1 MNTTIGIIYFAV
13 FIVFLIG
20 ISIWSAKQNKEGK
33 NGADTEYYLGGRTT
47 PLIVLAVSY
56 CASAVSAGSFM
67 GDPGMMSTVGWP
79 YYWLAVFAVPG
90 LTIPGILVIR
100 KMRLQAERYG
110 SMTITEYIGHRFNSP
125 GLKLYLSFVIVL
137 CYLFMLVAQFK
148 AAAILLEK
156 FTGLNFSAGLIIMC
170 VVCLLYVNLG
180 GLRSVAWTD
189 FVQGLLMCIMCVV
202 LLAVGL
208 NVIGGFTGLNEVIE
222 ANFPEMNEIL
232 QPTGNQYDIPG
243 IYGFIGCFL
252 FGFAIYFAQPHIAAR
267 FMALPDVNRKSIGKF
282 LLISLV
288 CGWLFNLM
296 FVLGPIGR
304 ILYPDA
310 EADYITVTFVTDQFP
325 AVISGA
331 LMLGFFAAV
340 LSTAT
345 SILLVVG
352 QSVGR
357 DIYGQICHKTATPE
371 KQIRVTQIASA
382 CCMILVVIFN
392 MFEPPAFLQLFI
404 YLGMAGIGSAC
415 VMPFVAGTLWK
426 KASKE
431 GAIASA
437 IAGPAGYI
445 LHANILGQSWSWA
458 MGACVIWAVVAFFV
472 VTFIRNAVKGTDP
485 VLEELWD
492 PLGEKVDF
500 EKLNEKKAAL

>member
-1 MNTTIGIIYFAV
+1 MNTTIGMIFFSA
-13 FIVFLIG
+13 FIVFLIVV
-20 ISIWSAKQNKEGK
+20 SIFSAKKNKEGTS
-33 NGADTEYYLGGRTT
+33 GADREYFLGGNTT

-67 GDPGMMSTVGWP
+67 GDPGMMSTIGWP

-90 LTIPGILVIR
+90 LTIPGIFVIR
-100 KMRLQAERYG
+100 KMRLQSERYG
-110 SMTITEYIGHRFNSP
+110 SMTITEYVGHRFNCP

-137 CYLFMLVAQFK
+137 CYLFMLVSQFK

-156 FTGLNFSAGLIIMC
+156 FTGLNFSVGLIIMC
-170 VVCLLYVNLG
+170 VVCLVYVNIG

-189 FVQGLLMCIMCVV
+189 FFQGILMCVMCVV

-208 NVIGGFTGLNEVIE
+208 NAIGGFTGLNEAIE
-222 ANFPEMNEIL
+222 ANFPEMNKML
-232 QPTGNQYDIPG
+232 QPTGDQYDIPG
-243 IYGFIGCFL
+243 AYGLIGCLL

-267 FMALPDVNRKSIGKF
+267 FLALTDVNRKSIGRF
-282 LLISLV
+282 LIISLV

-310 EADYITVTFVTDQFP
+310 EADYMTVTFVTNQFP
-325 AVISGA
+325 SVIASA

-357 DIYGQICHKTATPE
+357 DIYGQVCKKSATPE
-371 KQIRVTQIASA
+371 RQVKVTGIATT

-392 MFEPPAFLQLFI
+392 MCNPPAFLQLFI
-404 YLGMAGIGSAC
+404 YLGMSGIGSAC
-415 VMPFVAGTLWK
+415 VMPLVGGTLWK

-445 LHANILGQSWSWA
+445 VHANILGQSWSWA
-458 MGACVIWAVVAFFV
+458 MGACVIWAVVAFFA
-472 VTFIRNAVKGTDP
+472 VTLIRNAVKGPDP
-485 VLEELWD
+485 VLEELWN
-492 PLGEKVDF
+492 PLGGKVDF
-500 EKLNEKKAAL
+500 EALNKKAKA

>member
-1 MNTTIGIIYFAV
+1 MNTTIGIIYFSI

-20 ISIWSAKQNKEGK
+20 VSIWSAKKNKEGK
-33 NGADTEYYLGGRTT
+33 TGADEEYFLGGHTT

-67 GDPGMMSTVGWP
+67 GDPGMMSVVGWP

-90 LTIPGILVIR
+90 LTIPGIFVIR

-137 CYLFMLVAQFK
+137 CYLFMLVSQFK

-156 FTGLNFSAGLIIMC
+156 FTGLNFSVGLIIMC
-170 VVCLLYVNLG
+170 VVCLVYVNIG

-189 FVQGLLMCIMCVV
+189 FIQGLIMCIMCIV

-208 NVIGGFTGLNEVIE
+208 NLIGGFTGLNDAIE
-222 ANFPEMNEIL
+222 TNFPDMNQIL
-232 QPTGNQYDIPG
+232 QSSDMSNDIPG
-243 IYGFIGCFL
+243 IYGLIGCFL

-267 FMALPDVNRKSIGKF
+267 FMALPNVNRKSIGRF
-282 LLISLV
+282 LIISLV

-310 EADYITVTFVTDQFP
+310 AADYMTVTFVTDQFP
-325 AVISGA
+325 PVIACA
-331 LMLGFFAAV
+331 LMLGFFSAV
-340 LSTAT
+340 ISTAT

-352 QSVGR
+352 QSIGR
-357 DIYGQICHKTATPE
+357 DVYGQLCYKTATPE
-371 KQIRVTQIASA
+371 KQIRVTQIATA
-382 CCMILVVIFN
+382 CCIALVVIFN
-392 MFEPPAFLQLFI
+392 LFDPPEFLQLFI
-404 YLGMAGIGSAC
+404 YLGMSGIGSAC
-415 VMPFVAGTLWK
+415 VMPFVGGTLWK

-437 IAGPAGYI
+437 IAGPFGYI

-458 MGACVIWAVVAFFV
+458 MGACVIWAIVAFFV
-472 VTFIRNAVKGTDP
+472 VTFIRNAVKGPDP
-485 VLEELWD
+485 VLEYLWN

-500 EKLNEKKAAL
+500 EKLNVKK

>member
-1 MNTTIGIIYFAV
+1 MNTTIGTIYFAL

-20 ISIWSAKQNKEGK
+20 ISIWSAKKNKEGK
-33 NGADTEYYLGGRTT
+33 SGADTEYFLGGHTT
-47 PLIVLAVSY
+47 PLVVLAVSY

-90 LTIPGILVIR
+90 LTIPGIFVIR
-100 KMRLQAERYG
+100 KMRLQAGRYR
-110 SMTITEYIGHRFNSP
+110 SMTITEYIGHRFNCP

-137 CYLFMLVAQFK
+137 CYLFMLVSQFK

-156 FTGLNFSAGLIIMC
+156 FTGLNFTAGLIIMC
-170 VVCLLYVNLG
+170 AVCLLYVNIG

-189 FVQGLLMCIMCVV
+189 FVQGLIMCVMCVV

-208 NVIGGFTGLNEVIE
+208 NVIGGFTGLNEAIE
-222 ANFPEMNEIL
+222 ENFPDMNKIL
-232 QPTGNQYDIPG
+232 QPTGDQYDIPG
-243 IYGFIGCFL
+243 IYGLIGCFL

-304 ILYPDA
+304 MLYPDA
-310 EADYITVTFVTDQFP
+310 EADYMTVTFVTDQFP
-325 AVISGA
+325 PVIACA

-357 DIYGQICHKTATPE
+357 DIYGQICRKTSTPE
-371 KQIRVTQIASA
+371 KQISVTRIATTV
-382 CCMILVVIFN
+382 CMILVVIFN
-392 MFEPPAFLQLFI
+392 VFNPPAFLQLFI
-404 YLGMAGIGSAC
+404 YLGMSGIGSAC
-415 VMPFVAGTLWK
+415 VMPLVAGTLWK

-437 IAGPAGYI
+437 IAGPLGYI
-445 LHANILGQSWSWA
+445 VHANLLGQSWSWA
-458 MGACVIWAVVAFFV
+458 MGACVIWAIVAFFA
-472 VTFIRNAVKGTDP
+472 VTFIRNAVKGPDP
-485 VLEELWD
+485 VLEELWN

-500 EKLNEKKAAL
+500 DLLNKK